1 MSNWIICSYLDFL
14 GSGRSDDSN
23 YESLQLYEEI
33 DGYREISN
41 SESKNKCTLN
51 CSEKYENIRPS
62 ILRPPDISDIFL
74 RLWNEN
80 NIISQSLYF
89 SSHSPNIDGSMHQI
103 IPRPKVGWPLRKV
116 TFGKWANSLS
126 LEIINNLIF
135 NLVNIEVSTEGYVY
149 YYV

>member
-33 DGYREISN
+33 GGYREISS
-41 SESKNKCTLN
+41 SEMKNKCTLN

-62 ILRPPDISDIFL
+62 ILRPPDISDMFL

-80 NIISQSLYF
+80 NIKNQSFDFL
-89 SSHSPNIDGSMHQI
+89 SNPHNIDGSTHHI

-116 TFGKWANSLS
+116 TFGKLKHDY
-126 LEIINNLIF
+126 LEK
-135 NLVNIEVSTEGYVY
+135 
-149 YYV
+149 